1 MSVLGAIFGRRN
13 TIDRLSTQDLRKE
26 RVTLEVQEQ
35 KLGQQLRK
43 LDADADK
50 FLKDAATGSGSDVD
64 DRIAARRI
72 VETKSKRN
80 DVERQA
86 QDVSQ
91 KLSALG
97 RISRAKDRQ
106 KELEQ
111 KGLWSKISKMS
122 IDDLDDTLTGI
133 NIQDQ
138 DMRVAVGQ
146 INDILGVDEQT
157 VAAEDPSELRDVVE
171 QIQAARK
178 AESD

>member
-1 MSVLGAIFGRRN
+1 MRP
-13 TIDRLSTQDLRKE
+13 DL
-26 RVTLEVQEQ
+26 V
-35 KLGQQLRK
+35 
-43 LDADADK
+43 
-50 FLKDAATGSGSDVD
+50 SC
-64 DRIAARRI
+64 
-72 VETKSKRN
+72 N
-80 DVERQA
+80 D
-86 QDVSQ
+86 
-91 KLSALG
+91 G
-97 RISRAKDRQ
+97 ISRAKDRQ

-157 VAAEDPSELRDVVE
+157 VAAEDPAELRDVVE

-178 AESD
+178 SEPD